1 MWMRMCVC
9 VCVFVDYRDYLLLLF
24 YIYFNESLDLM
35 KLLCLYA
42 FLKVERKGEVVYF
55 CQFTSEQDG
64 LFA

>member
-1 MWMRMCVC
+1 
-9 VCVFVDYRDYLLLLF
+9 
-24 YIYFNESLDLM
+24 M

-64 LFA
+64 LFAELHRSFISFVPHVSCFQEVICFFINSC